1 MFAFAATTAG
11 YASRLDT
18 SERAVLARVVE
29 DVAVLVSDGEEE
41 RSAGD
46 DPIAHLDFEP
56 AEAEE
61 RPNSDP
67 ALARLFPPMS
77 VSDPD
82 LAAEMRGLTVDEVRR
97 SKLANLAV
105 VARTLASG
113 AETVLVRRGEELQ
126 WLAALTDV
134 RLVLASRLG
143 IDDDADSRRVHD
155 LAVASAHDEPGDD
168 EPGGDGPGGDDER
181 LVALASLYAGLT
193 WWQESLLL
201 AVTRDRRA
209 I

>member
-1 MFAFAATTAG
+1 MFAFTATSAG

-18 SERAVLARVVE
+18 SERAVLTRVVE
-29 DVAVLVSDGEEE
+29 DVAILVADGEEE
-41 RSAGD
+41 RGDDD

-56 AEAEE
+56 AGAGE
-61 RPNSDP
+61 RPDGDP

-105 VARTLASG
+105 VARALASG
-113 AETVLVRRGEELQ
+113 SETVLVRRGEELQ

-155 LAVASAHDEPGDD
+155 LAVASAREDSS
-168 EPGGDGPGGDDER
+168 GGDDER

-201 AVTRDRRA
+201 AVSRDRRA

>member
-1 MFAFAATTAG
+1 MFAFTATTAG

-18 SERAVLARVVE
+18 SERSVLTRVVE
-29 DVAVLVSDGEEE
+29 DVAILVADGEEE
-41 RSAGD
+41 RGDDD

-56 AEAEE
+56 AGPGE
-61 RPNSDP
+61 RPDGDP

-105 VARTLASG
+105 VARTLATG

-134 RLVLASRLG
+134 RLVLGSRLG

-155 LAVASAHDEPGDD
+155 LAVASARDESGS
-168 EPGGDGPGGDDER
+168 GGDDER